1 MGGAISKAKVQH
13 ALEKD
18 STLLEQFGNLLEQS
32 GVSLSG
38 LHTDPEDSGAS
49 DGAVGIDYGWK
60 KALEKAMKDTPLAP
74 SLMEAIQGM
83 RDLDGKV
90 DVDLLEEIIKGKRE
104 EWEDLLYSAAG
115 PFKLPTS
122 YKIDFAIAIYVY
134 TLNDPAVYAVVNR
147 EMFNKTRRNPG
158 AFSGTSASLR
168 ACLPYIKFLD
178 EALEALPDCYVFQ
191 GEVRRGAKWV
201 YSSPDEHDPA
211 SHFPE
216 GLKIMWYEFKST
228 STRQEVMTRKHFCGV
243 KAGPRTIFTVKAT
256 RAYAIY
262 KFSYFQGTASEHE
275 VLFRPFSKFKV
286 LHAQKNI
293 INAKEMVS
301 LEKSGFPDA
310 VLLQQVCDAE
320 EEMLRARAL
329 QEAEDARVAR
339 ALQAE
344 EERLERD
351 KLARE
356 NTHLQIQLAREKL
369 EKRQEQALRML
380 AEGKAPAEAAAGA
393 KVKVKVAAVGSAGTF
408 ECQSTLSGHSR
419 HVTFVSYSCFFSNVW
434 CVLTIEDF
442 KVLSRVFVSV
452 QMVSKLQLE
461 AGTKASKFGTRRLA
475 NASRR

>member
-168 ACLPYIKFLD
+168 AC
-178 EALEALPDCYVFQ
+178 CHT
-191 GEVRRGAKWV
+191 
-201 YSSPDEHDPA
+201 SNS
-211 SHFPE
+211 
-216 GLKIMWYEFKST
+216 
-228 STRQEVMTRKHFCGV
+228 STRPSKRCPT
-243 KAGPRTIFTVKAT
+243 AT
-256 RAYAIY
+256 
-262 KFSYFQGTASEHE
+262 F
-275 VLFRPFSKFKV
+275 FKV
-286 LHAQKNI
+286 KCD
-293 INAKEMVS
+293 EGR
-301 LEKSGFPDA
+301 SGCIRR
-310 VLLQQVCDAE
+310 QTS
-320 EEMLRARAL
+320 MTLRHTSP
-329 QEAEDARVAR
+329 
-339 ALQAE
+339 
-344 EERLERD
+344 RD
-351 KLARE
+351 
-356 NTHLQIQLAREKL
+356 
-369 EKRQEQALRML
+369 
-380 AEGKAPAEAAAGA
+380 
-393 KVKVKVAAVGSAGTF
+393 
-408 ECQSTLSGHSR
+408 
-419 HVTFVSYSCFFSNVW
+419 
-434 CVLTIEDF
+434 
-442 KVLSRVFVSV
+442 
-452 QMVSKLQLE
+452 
-461 AGTKASKFGTRRLA
+461 
-475 NASRR
+475 